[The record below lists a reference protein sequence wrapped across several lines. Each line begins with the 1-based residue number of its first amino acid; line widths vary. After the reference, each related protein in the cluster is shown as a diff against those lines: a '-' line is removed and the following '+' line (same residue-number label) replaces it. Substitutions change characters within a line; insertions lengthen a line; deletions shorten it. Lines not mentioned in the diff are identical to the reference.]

1 MWTISD
7 LASQVASRN
16 SGQQASAINGVFG
29 PVTEKSQSEDSLQVA
44 LVLHLERRK
53 QSVGLLLNLA
63 NIKKLQLAVEPHSCW
78 QSSSVSRP
86 KTAPTTFE
94 IGSREQRRSL
104 WKRSHWE
111 AFNPNQ
117 VLLNRRRRYILSRN
131 IFGNIF

>member
-1 MWTISD
+1 M
-7 LASQVASRN
+7 
-16 SGQQASAINGVFG
+16 
-29 PVTEKSQSEDSLQVA
+29 A

-63 NIKKLQLAVEPHSCW
+63 NMKKLQLAVEPHSCW
-78 QSSSVSRP
+78 QSSSDSRP

-111 AFNPNQ
+111 ASNPNQ
-117 VLLNRRRRYILSRN
+117 VLLNRRGRYILSGN

>member
-1 MWTISD
+1 M
-7 LASQVASRN
+7 
-16 SGQQASAINGVFG
+16 
-29 PVTEKSQSEDSLQVA
+29 
-44 LVLHLERRK
+44 LHLERRK

-111 AFNPNQ
+111 AADSPEEP
-117 VLLNRRRRYILSRN
+117 VSKMRRLS
-131 IFGNIF
+131 